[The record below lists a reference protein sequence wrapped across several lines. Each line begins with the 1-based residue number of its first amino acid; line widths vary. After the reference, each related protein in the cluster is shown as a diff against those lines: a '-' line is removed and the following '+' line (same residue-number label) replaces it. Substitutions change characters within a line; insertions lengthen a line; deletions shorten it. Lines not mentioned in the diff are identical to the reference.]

1 MMQKLPL
8 NCNHIFRKLLW
19 EVRVLTLTK
28 LLKVLFRIQLMSE
41 DTNLEPMVYRMGVEG
56 GGGRRFLGGSQISFE
71 KGKGGI
77 CQKFWQTK
85 AGGLQFFFS
94 SYQKRKHYFWIF
106 FLNKKGNSNYSML
119 EERFL
124 ARFINILFTG
134 LSLLISKSS
143 VFIVNWLPFSQQQ
156 LQNFNE
162 KFNLPLTEKLQMFQ
176 CLAAAT
182 EIKINEW
189 TEIEL

>member
-1 MMQKLPL
+1 M
-8 NCNHIFRKLLW
+8 NLW
-19 EVRVLTLTK
+19 YTAGGWRGGGAEDFGGDLK
-28 LLKVLFRIQLMSE
+28 FLLKR
-41 DTNLEPMVYRMGVEG
+41 
-56 GGGRRFLGGSQISFE
+56 E
-71 KGKGGI
+71 KGGFAKIFDRRRREG
-77 CQKFWQTK
+77 CN
-85 AGGLQFFFS
+85 FFS
-94 SYQKRKHYFWIF
+94 PLIKKGSIIFGFF
-106 FLNKKGNSNYSML
+106 FLNKKGNSNHSML

-162 KFNLPLTEKLQMFQ
+162 KFNLPLTEKLLMFQ

-189 TEIEL
+189 TEINRALKTNIIDIQSIL